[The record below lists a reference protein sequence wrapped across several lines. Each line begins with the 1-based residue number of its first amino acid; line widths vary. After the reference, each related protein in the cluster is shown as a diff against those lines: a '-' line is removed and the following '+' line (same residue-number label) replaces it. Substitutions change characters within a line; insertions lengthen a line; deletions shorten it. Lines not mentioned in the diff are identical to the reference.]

1 MTPREALLDLEAQV
15 AAHNAAQRAEHTAAA
30 PDPLDYR
37 WIGGVAYDP
46 IDVPDARDVAEMER
60 WG

>member
-1 MTPREALLDLEAQV
+1 MTPREALLDLEAQT

-30 PDPLDYR
+30 DDPLDYR

-46 IDVPDARDVAEMER
+46 IDVPDARDLAEMEGWR
-60 WG
+60 

>member
-1 MTPREALLDLEAQV
+1 MSAFNELLDLEAQT

-30 PDPLDYR
+30 DDDGAR
-37 WIGGVAYDP
+37 WIAGRWWTAEEM
-46 IDVPDARDVAEMER
+46 PDARDVAEMER